1 MNNLKLF
8 PVFQSFGNEGLQTY
22 LEQVKETLH
31 CEFAFEVMLYMF
43 QGIQDQGSLRYYIF
57 RDIFN
62 MRVRMFFTNVYILCS

>member
-57 RDIFN
+57 GDIFN
-62 MRVRMFFTNVYILCS
+62 RKHASFYECVYIM